1 MYVLP
6 FVVTI
11 FVRVSASGTANLIFE
26 PITRLEQFFAWRE
39 GSLTI
44 QLVLYPGLSLG
55 IRYMVQ
61 RWMICFAVV
70 KRSHAG
76 GRTYPAI

>member
-44 QLVLYPGLSLG
+44 QLVLYPG
-55 IRYMVQ
+55 YE
-61 RWMICFAVV
+61 
-70 KRSHAG
+70 RSWL
-76 GRTYPAI
+76 RETDYL